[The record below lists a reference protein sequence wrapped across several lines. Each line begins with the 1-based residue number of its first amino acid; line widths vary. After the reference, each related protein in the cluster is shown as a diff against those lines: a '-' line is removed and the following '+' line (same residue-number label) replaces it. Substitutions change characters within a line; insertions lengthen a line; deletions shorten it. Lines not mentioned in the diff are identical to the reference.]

1 MNESRASLQGGM
13 AGAAEGG
20 GLAGNSIADSGYG
33 AYDQGHVNPFTDPG
47 DDRIFTFKDEERTRK
62 EHER

>member
-1 MNESRASLQGGM
+1 MSEMSESRTSLNAG
-13 AGAAEGG
+13 AGAANDPYGAT
-20 GLAGNSIADSGYG
+20 GLAGDSHMGP
-33 AYDQGHVNPFTDPG
+33 DQHVNPFKEPK